1 MFGNHEYDKRIV
13 SRIHEELLKL
23 NKKKMATQL
32 RKHKQRTYLFL
43 MPKYILDILDHNL
56 KMRHNLVV

>member
-23 NKKKMATQL
+23 NKKKTATQT
-32 RKHKQRTYLFL
+32 KKT
-43 MPKYILDILDHNL
+43 
-56 KMRHNLVV
+56 